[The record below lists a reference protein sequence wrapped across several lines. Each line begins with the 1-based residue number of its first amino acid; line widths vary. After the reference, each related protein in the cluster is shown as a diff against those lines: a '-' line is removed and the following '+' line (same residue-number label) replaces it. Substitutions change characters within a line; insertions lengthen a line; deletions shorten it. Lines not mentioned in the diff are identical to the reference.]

1 MKIVITGGIGS
12 GKTTVCKYFE
22 NKGYFVFYSDIQAK
36 LLANTDNELKQK
48 IIKLFGT
55 ESYVN
60 DTYNLDYIRS
70 IIFNNTLKL
79 QELNKCF
86 DGVVIQEFISKSSNH
101 KISFFESALIFEHN
115 LQDNFDLIIGVYC
128 TEAKIFER
136 LKQRNG
142 FNKKQINKII
152 NNQLNSKEKMNKC
165 NIVINTTNGVD
176 YAKLDLIINSF
187 EKTDER
193 GQKIFNYGLFSDNID

>member
-1 MKIVITGGIGS
+1 MRIAITGGIGS

-22 NKGYFVFYSDIQAK
+22 NKGYFVFYSDVEAK
-36 LLANTDNELKQK
+36 FLANTNIE
-48 IIKLFGT
+48 IKEQITNLFGK

-60 DTYNLDYIRS
+60 DTYNLEYIRS
-70 IIFNNTLKL
+70 IVFSDMLKL

-86 DGVVIQEFISKSSNH
+86 NGVVIQEFINKSSNH

-115 LQDNFDLIIGVYC
+115 LQYIFDLTIGVYC
-128 TEAKIFER
+128 NEAKIFER

-142 FNKKQINKII
+142 FDEKQVSKII
-152 NNQLNSKEKMNKC
+152 NNQLNSKEKMNNC

-176 YAKLDLIINSF
+176 YAKLDLITNGF
-187 EKTDER
+187 EKTEAG
-193 GQKIFNYGLFSDNID
+193 GQKLIFHRTPQALIK